1 MSTCKIPLSIG
12 RIGGVGGAHERGRE
26 GEAPSRA
33 LEARPMAEQGAF
45 GGMQSFSRTQR
56 EQPGD
61 SQKPTAPKFGN
72 GQPPSMKGPRLVG
85 ALPPAPGGLLSHHD
99 AHAIREALEVV
110 KTMHQIARD
119 AAKAL

>member
-12 RIGGVGGAHERGRE
+12 RIGGVGGAHEGARE
-26 GEAPSRA
+26 GEAPGRA
-33 LEARPMAEQGAF
+33 IEARPMAKQGAF
-45 GGMQSFSRTQR
+45 GGMKPFGRTQR

-61 SQKPTAPKFGN
+61 SQKPTAPKLGN
-72 GQPPSMKGPRLVG
+72 GQTFSMTGPGPVG
-85 ALPPAPGGLLSHHD
+85 AIPPAPGGLLSHHD

-119 AAKAL
+119 AAKPL